1 MGLMDRGHPIG
12 GPVSDDWFRRRD
24 ADGCGRDDRAPE
36 GIANDSAF
44 TLMEVMIA
52 VAIFFMAMFTILAVL
67 SSSLH
72 AASLLRSSGPT
83 AGMVA
88 AQLAATALTNNF
100 EEGSDSG
107 NFNDIPIY
115 EGYRWVSQ
123 TTEAATNGLWRVDI
137 EVINPNGKP
146 DSILT
151 VLFYSPR
158 SKGSHLGLQ

>member
-1 MGLMDRGHPIG
+1 MKIPEINRGECRCH
-12 GPVSDDWFRRRD
+12 
-24 ADGCGRDDRAPE
+24 A
-36 GIANDSAF
+36 AF

-52 VAIFFMAMFTILAVL
+52 VAIFFMAMFTVLGVL
-67 SSSLH
+67 SASLH
-72 AASLLRSSGPT
+72 AASILRTSGPT

-137 EVINPNGKP
+137 EVINPGGRP
-146 DSILT
+146 DSMLT
-151 VLFYSPR
+151 VLFYSAN
-158 SKGSHLGLQ
+158 SQGSHMGLH